1 MGVVPGRI
9 RTGFG
14 LARIARRFVGPQL
27 PGPLALIR
35 PQQRARWSVCYHRF
49 PRGRRGW
56 FWTLDDQCT
65 KTLLRSGLARRLCA
79 GGAKSRGSCALNWRS
94 SAAAT
99 SRSKSESPS
108 TERTSAPE
116 RSRHEFRCC
125 AFDYELAPRPVLT
138 WCWARIRIRNSPC
151 TGQACGTRPLEP
163 HQPDRRL
170 LVAAK
175 QSGAENGRINAWV
188 DRTSRFGWLN
198 SRNRLP
204 KALPSGLVAN
214 EKLEFTSPTHE
225 SHPR

>member
-49 PRGRRGW
+49 PRGGRGW

-151 TGQACGTRPLEP
+151 TGRFPRAKLDDG
-163 HQPDRRL
+163 L
-170 LVAAK
+170 LKHVAPVHW
-175 QSGAENGRINAWV
+175 NHINLTGDYSW
-188 DRTSRFGWLN
+188 RQN
-198 SRNRLP
+198 
-204 KALPSGLVAN
+204 KVAR
-214 EKLEFTSPTHE
+214 KMGV
-225 SHPR
+225 